1 MCEGCHIWL
10 VSVLAVGGRNSEV
23 QIDHSKMWCLLFV
36 QSRLDEWWLN
46 NLHDDPEERDR
57 QRWEHLAKMQKRREE

>member
-1 MCEGCHIWL
+1 M
-10 VSVLAVGGRNSEV
+10 
-23 QIDHSKMWCLLFV
+23 QIDHSKTWCLLFV

-46 NLHDDPEERDR
+46 NLHDDPEERDQ